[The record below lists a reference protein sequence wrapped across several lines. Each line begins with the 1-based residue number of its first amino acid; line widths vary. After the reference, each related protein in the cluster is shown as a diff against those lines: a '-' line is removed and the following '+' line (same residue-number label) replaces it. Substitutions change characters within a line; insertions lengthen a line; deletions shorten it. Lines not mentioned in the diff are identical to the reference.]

1 MDAEGAAGVCFDY
14 RLETLGGSEVGECG
28 WGWGGGGVCGWGGGP
43 LGGEAGAG
51 KGERDTEVAKKVG
64 IHWIEEINEIRNIV
78 KTKVG
83 GKC

>member
-28 WGWGGGGVCGWGGGP
+28 RGWGRWGGGP

>member
-1 MDAEGAAGVCFDY
+1 MD
-14 RLETLGGSEVGECG
+14 GGGGGGGCG
-28 WGWGGGGVCGWGGGP
+28 WGDGP

-64 IHWIEEINEIRNIV
+64 IHWIEEIRNIV

>member
-1 MDAEGAAGVCFDY
+1 MWKGV
-14 RLETLGGSEVGECG
+14 GEVGG
-28 WGWGGGGVCGWGGGP
+28 MWMGGGP

>member
-1 MDAEGAAGVCFDY
+1 MD
-14 RLETLGGSEVGECG
+14 
-28 WGWGGGGVCGWGGGP
+28 GGGGGGGMCGWGGGP

-51 KGERDTEVAKKVG
+51 KGERDIEVAKKVG

>member
-1 MDAEGAAGVCFDY
+1 MWRG
-14 RLETLGGSEVGECG
+14 VGE
-28 WGWGGGGVCGWGGGP
+28 VGGGP

>member
-1 MDAEGAAGVCFDY
+1 MD
-14 RLETLGGSEVGECG
+14 
-28 WGWGGGGVCGWGGGP
+28 GGGGVGVGGWGDGP

-51 KGERDTEVAKKVG
+51 KGERDTEVAKKVE
-64 IHWIEEINEIRNIV
+64 IHWIEEIRNIV